1 MRPSPTP
8 PCPPLLP
15 LVGCW
20 RRGCVVLLVVLLP
33 LAGPLVGAAAL
44 VGHPRAGPAGG
55 GWVVCGLVIR
65 SPPPAGQQVTTSRAA
80 GDHQQGSR

>member
-8 PCPPLLP
+8 PAPPLLP

-33 LAGPLVGAAAL
+33 LVGPLVGAAAL

-55 GWVVCGLVIR
+55 G
-65 SPPPAGQQVTTSRAA
+65 
-80 GDHQQGSR
+80 

>member
-1 MRPSPTP
+1 MGGRTCVPALPP

-33 LAGPLVGAAAL
+33 RVDLLVVAAALVVLLPLVGPLVGAAAL

-55 GWVVCGLVIR
+55 G
-65 SPPPAGQQVTTSRAA
+65 
-80 GDHQQGSR
+80 